1 MSGYNFEPIP
11 NLPLV
16 PGHVKVSNPTPE
28 TRSPCW
34 MWSGE
39 GRGEIEGQDQ
49 IECENP
55 SVSNKDFDVNGICEN
70 IGKVT

>member
-1 MSGYNFEPIP
+1 MGY
-11 NLPLV
+11 
-16 PGHVKVSNPTPE
+16 
-28 TRSPCW
+28 
-34 MWSGE
+34 GE
-39 GRGEIEGQDQ
+39 GRGGIEGQDQ